1 MQNAFH
7 ITSKNTWQMIV
18 KIKEKENKEEI
29 IKLIRREIHSERN
42 KIILKIFNI
51 HS

>member
-1 MQNAFH
+1 MLSISLQKHMANDC
-7 ITSKNTWQMIV
+7 KN
-18 KIKEKENKEEI
+18 KKKENKEEI

>member
-1 MQNAFH
+1 MLSISLQKHMANDC
-7 ITSKNTWQMIV
+7 KN
-18 KIKEKENKEEI
+18 KKKYKEEI
-29 IKLIRREIHSERN
+29 IKLIKREIHSERN